1 MGMTFNKV
9 MDSLFITRELLAELI
24 SHCKETYPYEACGII
39 AGKDR
44 VVKKVY
50 PMTNIEKSGVSY
62 MMDPKEQ
69 FIVMKDLR
77 EQGLEMTA
85 IFHSHP
91 YADAYPSPRD
101 IKLAFYEDSFYLIVS
116 LIHDEPL
123 IKAFEIKDAIVREVE
138 IISILK

>member
-1 MGMTFNKV
+1 MNSIVISK
-9 MDSLFITRELLAELI
+9 ILLDDVIA
-24 SHCKETYPYEACGII
+24 HCKETYPYEACGII

-50 PMTNIEKSGVSY
+50 LMTNVEKSRFSY
-62 MMDPKEQ
+62 MLDPKEQ

-116 LIHDEPL
+116 LIHKEPL